1 MPTFTLSLFIT
12 LQKQVNF
19 HTSQTHDHRKWLCS
33 ICTMVLQ
40 LGSKEAQDIQVEL
53 VKQGCGASLVINTVT
68 VLSGVTNK
76 DATSLLLLPN
86 FRRST
91 GHLWWFIVFYNV

>member
-1 MPTFTLSLFIT
+1 MPTFTLSLFFT

-40 LGSKEAQDIQVEL
+40 LGGKEAQDIQVEL
-53 VKQGCGASLVINTVT
+53 VKHGCGASLVINTV
-68 VLSGVTNK
+68 LSGVTNK
-76 DATSLLLLPN
+76 DASLLLLTN

-91 GHLWWFIVFYNV
+91 SHLRWFIVFYNV